1 MSLPKKL
8 RVDFLSVGQ
17 GDSFFIETPVNNKIL
32 IDGGPDSSVLSNL
45 AEKMPFW
52 DREIDLVIL
61 THPDSDHM
69 TGLIDVLE
77 KYKVDEIYSTDYT
90 RTKETIA
97 PFANKINKPI
107 QLYDPKTIS
116 AFTEQLRNENK
127 TIVVIGHSNTTP
139 ALVNLLVKENKFKTL
154 DDNEYGT
161 YWIVKIKD
169 GKAEAEEMKY

>member
-1 MSLPKKL
+1 MKKL
-8 RVDFLSVGQ
+8 LFVLALLIVCKNYSQ
-17 GDSFFIETPVNNKIL
+17 TTTIIL
-32 IDGGPDSSVLSNL
+32 LRH
-45 AEKMPFW
+45 AEKDTTVQGSTAMTANPPLSKAGKE
-52 DREIDLVIL
+52 RAARLVSI
-61 THPDSDHM
+61 
-69 TGLIDVLE
+69 LE

-139 ALVNLLVKENKFKTL
+139 ALVNLLIKENKFKTL

-169 GKAEAEEMKY
+169 GKAEVGEMKY

>member
-1 MSLPKKL
+1 MMRIKKYWFLLIIAFIRLNGLGQTTIILL
-8 RVDFLSVGQ
+8 RH
-17 GDSFFIETPVNNKIL
+17 
-32 IDGGPDSSVLSNL
+32 
-45 AEKMPFW
+45 AEKDTTLQGSTMMTANPPLSKAGKE
-52 DREIDLVIL
+52 RAARLVSI
-61 THPDSDHM
+61 
-69 TGLIDVLE
+69 LE